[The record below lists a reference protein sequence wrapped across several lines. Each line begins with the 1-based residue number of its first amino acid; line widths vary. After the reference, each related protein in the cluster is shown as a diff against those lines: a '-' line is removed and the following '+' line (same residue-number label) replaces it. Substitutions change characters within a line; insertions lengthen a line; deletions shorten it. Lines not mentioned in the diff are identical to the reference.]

1 MAGSR
6 LPCALLLAGALLGQ
20 GPFFPLERVRAGM
33 KGVGKTVFAGDRI
46 EEFGVEIL
54 GVLENAGP
62 KQSLVLARLSGG
74 PLEKT
79 GILQGMSGSPVYLEG
94 RLLGAVAMAFAFAK
108 EPVAAIRP
116 IQDLVA
122 VGGPDEPA
130 PRRARIGLLDQQLTA
145 AFAPRQEWPA
155 GADRLVDI
163 ATPLVFGGF
172 TRGAIERFAPQL
184 RALGLEPLQAVSA
197 GGRPPARYGNPA
209 DLKPGSMISVQL
221 VSGDMSIGADGTLT
235 YIEGDRVYAFGHR
248 FLAIGRTEL
257 PFARAEVLTV
267 VPTLSASLKI
277 SVPREWM
284 GAITEDRSTG
294 VAGQLGR
301 RTDLVPVAIEVIR
314 RGRRETPLSRASY
327 RLEMVRDRLLTPL
340 LLQMAVFSAIDATEQ
355 ALGSASLLVR
365 GQFEFRDGS
374 GPLRLDNMFAGDMNL
389 PLQVSAAAA
398 VPLAYVLQSGFDAL
412 QLKNA
417 SLQIECF
424 PEKRQLQIEQVW
436 CSRRQLRPGESLELT
451 VVFSGDNG
459 LELTRKA
466 VYQAPPGALP
476 GLLQFT
482 VSDGSSANLAEYQ
495 QLVGQTP
502 KSPAQL
508 IRFVNSLRPNTRAY
522 VRVTRAEPA
531 FEVLGQLLPSP
542 PASLALVLGRREA
555 ALGSG
560 LAAQS
565 SKLAEL
571 VLEVGGRVVTGSK
584 TIQVELKE

>member
-6 LPCALLLAGALLGQ
+6 LPCALLLAGALLAQ

-122 VGGPDEPA
+122 VGAFGEPA

-172 TRGAIERFAPQL
+172 TRGAIERFAPEL
-184 RALGLEPLQAVSA
+184 RALGLEPLQAVSG

-235 YIEGDRVYAFGHR
+235 YVEGDRVYAFGHR

-314 RGRRETPLSRASY
+314 RSRTEAPVSRASY
-327 RLEMVRDRLLTPL
+327 RLAMVRDRLLTPL

-355 ALGSASLLVR
+355 ALGSATLLVR

-398 VPLAYVLQSGFDAL
+398 VPLAYVLQSGLDAL

-436 CSRRQLRPGESLELT
+436 CSRRQLRPGESLQLT
-451 VVFSGDNG
+451 VVLSGDNG

-466 VYQAPPGALP
+466 VYQVPPGAPP

-482 VSDGSSANLAEYQ
+482 VSDGTTANLAEYQ
-495 QLVGQTP
+495 QLIGQTP
-502 KSPAQL
+502 KSPAQV

-531 FEVLGQLLPSP
+531 YEVLGQILPSP
-542 PASLALVLGRREA
+542 PPSLALVLGRREA
-555 ALGSG
+555 ALGS
-560 LAAQS
+560 QS

-571 VLEVGGRVVTGSK
+571 VLEVGGRVVAGSK